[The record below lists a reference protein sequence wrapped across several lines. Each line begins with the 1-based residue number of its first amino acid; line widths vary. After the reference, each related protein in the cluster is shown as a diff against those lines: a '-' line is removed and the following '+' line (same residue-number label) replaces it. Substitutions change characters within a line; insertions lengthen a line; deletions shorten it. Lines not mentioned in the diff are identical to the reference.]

1 MSTGTA
7 VTLAFAS
14 LVPFGLGTL
23 CLLFSVQKG
32 YIGVRY
38 LTGTHPDTTPAPE
51 SPDSVS
57 SGHRAVSGT
66 VSPGPDGTV
75 TAPLSGTD
83 AVAYRLRLE
92 QRVDSGEWVTI
103 AEYDEAVSFA
113 LEGALDEV
121 LVDPAGTEPTIAP
134 TRTVT
139 RGPDDSLPPDVRSRF
154 EETDRIDPAESP
166 NVLASRSDERRW
178 YREAV
183 LEPGETAYVYGNC
196 VEAARAGRA
205 RIDGADSSTFAF
217 GTKRAVEEANDHALS
232 GPVMTVALFIQGGV
246 VSLFGLI
253 FLGFGAFV
261 LSDAIEFAALAVGR

>member
-1 MSTGTA
+1 MSTGAA
-7 VTLAFAS
+7 VILAFAS
-14 LVPFGLGTL
+14 LIPFSLGIV
-23 CLLFSVQKG
+23 CLFFGAQKG
-32 YIGVRY
+32 YVGVRY
-38 LTGTHPDTTPAPE
+38 VTGEHPDTTPAPAA
-51 SPDSVS
+51 PA
-57 SGHRAVSGT
+57 AVSNGHAAVTGT
-66 VSPGPDGTV
+66 VGPGPDGTV

-103 AEYDEAVSFA
+103 AEYDEAVPFA

-121 LVDPAGTEPTIAP
+121 LVDPAGTEPTIAS

-139 RGPDDSLPPDVRSRF
+139 CGPDDSLPPDVRSRF
-154 EETDRIDPAESP
+154 EETDRLDPTASQ
-166 NVLASRSDERRW
+166 NVLASRSDERRR

-196 VEAARAGRA
+196 VEAAHAGRA

-232 GPVMTVALFIQGGV
+232 GPAMTVALFVQGGV
-246 VSLFGLI
+246 VSLFGLF